1 MCLGMFLLG
10 FILYGTLCFL
20 DLNDYFLMHCG
31 DLNGK
36 EVQKGGDRCICTADS
51 FCCTVETNTL

>member
-1 MCLGMFLLG
+1 MFLLG

-36 EVQKGGDRCICTADS
+36 EGASQVFQ
-51 FCCTVETNTL
+51 TVKDLPVMQETSAYNAS